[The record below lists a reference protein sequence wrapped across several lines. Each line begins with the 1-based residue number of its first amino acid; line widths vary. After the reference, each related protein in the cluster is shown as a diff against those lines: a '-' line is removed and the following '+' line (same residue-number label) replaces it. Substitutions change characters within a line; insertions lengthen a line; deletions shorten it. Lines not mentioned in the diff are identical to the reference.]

1 MRVEALKSNRL
12 EEFIDYCRKHRAEVD
27 DSFLYDEDLRE
38 FEPNAENPTYI
49 VVDDNELII
58 AAASLIINE
67 YHRRGK
73 KGRFRIFHSE
83 VSEAQVYNKLLEAIL
98 RHTEGLGKIFVFMH
112 TDDSSAIEIIEEL
125 KFTIERYSF
134 FLVREDLEVQ
144 SFKLPEG
151 YEIKPFKAGEHEKD
165 WCEVRN
171 QAFAKLKGSETPITL
186 EMVSKMISDSDSIE
200 GAAMLLYH
208 KEVPVGVIRGALDE
222 YEGTQTMNI
231 GPVAIIPEYQGKG
244 LGRCLLRAIL
254 RFAKDNNFRMTSLCV
269 NGDNERA
276 KSLYLQEGFKQVE
289 AVVCYDYH
297 IKRSKSE
304 S

>member
-1 MRVEALKSNRL
+1 MRIEILKSNRV
-12 EEFIDYCRKHRAEVD
+12 EEFIAYCRKHRAEVD
-27 DSFLYDEDLRE
+27 DSFLYDDDLKE
-38 FEPNAENPTYI
+38 FEVNVDNPTYI
-49 VVDDNELII
+49 AVDDNDKII

-83 VSEAQVYNKLLEAIL
+83 VPEAQVYNKLLQAIL
-98 RHTEGLGKIFVFMH
+98 THTEGLDKIFVFIH
-112 TDDSSAIEIIEEL
+112 ADSSEAIEIIEEL
-125 KFTIERYSF
+125 KFTVERYSF

-144 SFKLPEG
+144 AFKLPER
-151 YEIKPFKAGEHEKD
+151 YEIKPFKAGEHEKA

-171 QAFAKLKGSETPITL
+171 SAFAKLKGSETPITP
-186 EMVSKMISDSDSIE
+186 EMVSKMISDSDNIE
-200 GAAMLLYH
+200 GATMLLYH
-208 KEVPVGVIRGALDE
+208 EERPVGVIRGALDE

-254 RFAKDNNFRMTSLCV
+254 HFAKKNNFKMTSLCV

-276 KSLYLQEGFKQVE
+276 KALYLQEGFKQVE
-289 AVVCYDYH
+289 AVVCYDYY
-297 IKRSKSE
+297 INN
-304 S
+304 

>member
-1 MRVEALKSNRL
+1 MRVEVLESNRV
-12 EEFIDYCRKHRAEVD
+12 EEFIAYCRKHRGEVD
-27 DSFLYDEDLRE
+27 DSFLYDEDLKE

-49 VVDDNELII
+49 VVDDNEQII

-73 KGRFRIFHSE
+73 KGRFRILHSE
-83 VSEAQVYNKLLEAIL
+83 VPEAEIYNMLLQAIL
-98 RHTEGLGKIFVFMH
+98 KHTEGLDKIFVFMH
-112 TDDSSAIEIIEEL
+112 TDDSAAIEIIEEL

-151 YEIKPFKAGEHEKD
+151 YEIAPFKVGEHENA
-165 WCEVRN
+165 WCQIRN
-171 QAFAKLKGSETPITL
+171 SAFAKLKGSETPITPG
-186 EMVSKMISDSDSIE
+186 MVSKMISDSDSIE
-200 GAAMLLYH
+200 GAALLLYH
-208 KEVPVGVIRGALDE
+208 EERSVGVIRGALDE

-254 RFAKDNNFRMTSLCV
+254 QFAKDNNFKMTSLCV
-269 NGDNERA
+269 NGENERA
-276 KSLYLQEGFKQVE
+276 KALYLQEGFKQAE

-297 IKRSKSE
+297 INN
-304 S
+304 